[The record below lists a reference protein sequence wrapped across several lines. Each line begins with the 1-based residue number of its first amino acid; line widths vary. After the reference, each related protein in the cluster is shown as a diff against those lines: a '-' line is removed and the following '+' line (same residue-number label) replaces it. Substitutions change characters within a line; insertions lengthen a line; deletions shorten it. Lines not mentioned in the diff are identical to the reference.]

1 MRELEQFAD
10 PEMIPCKVCKE
21 IPISEAV
28 NEEAVDCVLHFC
40 GLECYAME
48 RPGRG
53 PDEHRP

>member
-48 RPGRG
+48 RPGWG
-53 PDEHRP
+53 AG